1 MQKILVIGSTVAD
14 IVITIDA
21 LPTTAQDIH
30 TKSQSIA
37 LGGCAH
43 NVSDAI
49 RHFGV
54 PYVLFTPV
62 GTGIYGE
69 FVRGELAKKNVVSPI
84 PTPSQANGCCYCLVE
99 ASGERTFIV
108 DHGAE
113 YLFHK
118 EWFDQLNLE
127 EYSCVYICGLEI
139 EEKTGSTIVEFLEN
153 ANLPVFFATGPR
165 ICKVPDDLMKRIFA
179 LHPIL
184 HMNDDELLMFTGA
197 EDITS
202 AATSLYAQ
210 TDNTII
216 ITLGKDGA
224 CYYDGKILHYV
235 APVPVDQV
243 VDTIGAGD
251 SHCGS
256 VIACLYNGMSMDEA
270 IGAAN
275 KVSSAVVSHRSA
287 QLSDEEFLA
296 LSL

>member
-30 TKSQSIA
+30 TKSQNIA

-62 GTGIYGE
+62 GTGLYGD
-69 FVRGELAKKNVVSPI
+69 FVRNELAKKNVVSPI
-84 PTPSQANGCCYCLVE
+84 PTPSQPNGCCYCLVE

-118 EWFDQLNLE
+118 EWFDQINLKE
-127 EYSCVYICGLEI
+127 FSSVYICGLEI
-139 EEKTGSTIVEFLEN
+139 EEKTGSTIVDFLEH
-153 ANLPVFFATGPR
+153 AQLPVFFATGPR
-165 ICKVPDDLMKRIFA
+165 ICQVPTSLMQRIFA

-184 HMNDDELLMFTGA
+184 HLNKDELLQYTGKA
-197 EDITS
+197 DMDS
-202 AATSLYAQ
+202 AAAALYNQ
-210 TDNTII
+210 TRNTII

-224 CYYDGKILHYV
+224 CYYNGHALHHI
-235 APVPVDQV
+235 APVPVKQV

-256 VIACLYNGMSMDEA
+256 VIACLYKGMSMDAA
-270 IGAAN
+270 ISTAN
-275 KVSSAVVSHRSA
+275 KVSSAVVSCRSA
-287 QLSDEEFLA
+287 QLSDKEFQA
-296 LSL
+296 LTL